1 MKKRT
6 GGKPKIFITAW
17 GEEKTPREWSE
28 DPRVSLSHQNIQN
41 RYKNYL
47 HDIRYK
53 VLVPRYKSPEDFLTR
68 PLIPATGRKFVVRGR
83 VDKKIIDW
91 QRQVFG
97 PLQNFLE
104 SMP

>member
-6 GGKPKIFITAW
+6 GGTPKIFITAW

-28 DPRVSLSHQNIQN
+28 DPRVKLSHQNIRN
-41 RYKNYL
+41 RYYDYQ

-53 VLVPRYKSPEDFLTR
+53 VLIPRYKSPEDFLTR
-68 PLIPATGRKFVVRGR
+68 PLMQASGRNPVARGR

-104 SMP
+104 AMP